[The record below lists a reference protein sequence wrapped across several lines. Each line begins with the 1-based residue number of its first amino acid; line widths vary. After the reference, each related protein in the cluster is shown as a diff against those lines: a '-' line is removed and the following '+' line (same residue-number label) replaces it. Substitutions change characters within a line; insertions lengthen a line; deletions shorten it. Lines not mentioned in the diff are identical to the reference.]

1 MEKKLMRSNVRRLN
15 GCERKGQGLFP
26 VSDWSDYVLISA
38 TALFI
43 EVENGKGKRGF
54 CQREVKRKMSSNA
67 LVAVKC
73 PLHPKRPSESPLCH
87 S

>member
-1 MEKKLMRSNVRRLN
+1 MEKKLMRSNVRRLS
-15 GCERKGQGLFP
+15 GCARKGQGLFQ

-43 EVENGKGKRGF
+43 EVENGKGKRAF